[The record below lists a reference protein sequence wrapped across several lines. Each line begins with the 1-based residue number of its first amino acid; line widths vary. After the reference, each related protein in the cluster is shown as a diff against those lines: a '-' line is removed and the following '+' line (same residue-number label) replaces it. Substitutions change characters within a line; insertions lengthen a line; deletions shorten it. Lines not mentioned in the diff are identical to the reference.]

1 MSQGNVETV
10 RRAYE
15 VAYAERS
22 VEGVMD
28 VVAENFVWHQRAEW
42 PGLPCTGLK
51 TCRSFGRTL
60 DDTYTE
66 YSLVPEHFRAV
77 GEYVM
82 VTVRTGAR
90 MRAGDARI
98 DSTLYHVWHLRDGK
112 VREAWTYSTQAEAL

>member
-1 MSQGNVETV
+1 MSQENVETV

-22 VEGVMD
+22 VEGLVD
-28 VVAENFVWHQRAEW
+28 VAAENFIWHQRTEW
-42 PGLPCTGLK
+42 PGLSVYRLEDLPQLWAD
-51 TCRSFGRTL
+51 L

-66 YSLVPEHFRAV
+66 FTLVPEDFRAV

-90 MRAGDARI
+90 IRAGDTRI

-112 VREAWTYSTQAEAL
+112 VREAWTYTTPAEAL